1 MPASETLTSLLLQR
15 KPDSGAAAVAGMK
28 IAPCGIKSSATDPL
42 SGAAVNLSS
51 KISLW
56 VSAIVVAILAV
67 GNWVI
72 WEKLGT
78 WELQRTH
85 ILLDVWTV
93 VGLVFAIYFVVRR
106 LTAPLADLTQLATQ
120 LGTGQLGRRI
130 NSHGRDEIGQLARAL
145 DGMSRSLGEA
155 RQNLEHEVAIRTDE
169 LKTSQAQLLQAARMA
184 AVGELAA
191 GVAHEINNP
200 AGIILLRTAELS
212 RNLADTQT
220 EALEDIGVIQRQIDK
235 IRQIVT
241 ALLTFSRR
249 AESVGEMTNLDLN
262 QVVLRTAQL
271 MDGFLRSRNVEVELA
286 LAPQLPLVRAEG
298 ARIEQVLLNLVNN
311 AVDAMP
317 DGGRLT
323 FGSASEGD
331 RVELFVADTG
341 AGIDAQQ
348 LDRVFDPFYT
358 TKDPGQGTGLGLT
371 ISFAIVE
378 QHGGAIEAS
387 SIPGEGSRFTLQLPT
402 AATGGQSSEAPDVE

>member
-1 MPASETLTSLLLQR
+1 
-15 KPDSGAAAVAGMK
+15 MK
-28 IAPCGIKSSATDPL
+28 IAPCGIKSFATDPL

-56 VSAIVVAILAV
+56 VSAAVLVILGV

-72 WEKLGT
+72 WDQLGT
-78 WELQRTH
+78 PELQRTH
-85 ILLDVWTV
+85 VLLDVWTM
-93 VGLVFAIYFVVRR
+93 VGLVFTIYLVVHR
-106 LTAPLADLTQLATQ
+106 LTRPLTELTRLATQ
-120 LGTGQLGRRI
+120 LGAGQLQRRV
-130 NSHGRDEIGQLARAL
+130 NSDGRDEIGQLARAL
-145 DGMSRSLGEA
+145 DGMSRSLGAA
-155 RQNLEHEVAIRTDE
+155 RQDLEREVAMRTDE

-212 RNLADTQT
+212 QNLAPTET
-220 EALEDIGVIQRQIDK
+220 EAREDLHVIQRQVDK
-235 IRQIVT
+235 IRHIVT

-249 AESVGEMTNLDLN
+249 AESAGEMTVLDVN

-271 MDGFLRSRNVEVELA
+271 MDGFLRSRHVEVELA
-286 LAPQLPLVRAEG
+286 LAPDLPRVRAEG

-317 DGGRLT
+317 TGGRIT
-323 FGSASEGD
+323 FGSAYVNN
-331 RVELFVADTG
+331 RVTVFVADTG
-341 AGIDAQQ
+341 IGMDEARI
-348 LDRVFDPFYT
+348 DRVFDPFYT
-358 TKDPGQGTGLGLT
+358 TKNPGEGTGLGLT
-371 ISFAIVE
+371 ISFAIIE

-387 SIPGEGSRFTLQLPT
+387 SVPGEGSRFTLQLP
-402 AATGGQSSEAPDVE
+402 AAPEGGLPPEAPDVE